1 MLILCP
7 YHFFIDKTHL
17 KTRQHNL
24 KSQQFNVVAEGAPVV
39 PLEEEVAE
47 GAPVVPLEEEVVA
60 LENATGRS
68 N

>member
-1 MLILCP
+1 M
-7 YHFFIDKTHL
+7 
-17 KTRQHNL
+17 
-24 KSQQFNVVAEGAPVV
+24 VAEGAPVV